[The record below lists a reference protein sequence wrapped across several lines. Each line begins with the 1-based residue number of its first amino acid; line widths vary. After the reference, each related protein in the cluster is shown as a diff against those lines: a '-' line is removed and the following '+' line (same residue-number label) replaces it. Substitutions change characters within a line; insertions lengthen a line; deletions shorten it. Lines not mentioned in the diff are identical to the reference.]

1 MDPQLTNGWLTFFQF
16 LFLLWLPTLKKQKI
30 SCENMDVQ
38 LLWKIR
44 SVRNARQG
52 VPRGNILPGLGG
64 GGQMGGA
71 LTFHTSGGPVSLLPG
86 PGR

>member
-16 LFLLWLPTLKKQKI
+16 LFLLWVPALKKQKI
-30 SCENMDVQ
+30 SCENTDVQ
-38 LLWKIR
+38 LLWKIG

-52 VPRGNILPGLGG
+52 VPHGNNLPGLGA
-64 GGQMGGA
+64 GGQMGRA

-86 PGR
+86 LGR